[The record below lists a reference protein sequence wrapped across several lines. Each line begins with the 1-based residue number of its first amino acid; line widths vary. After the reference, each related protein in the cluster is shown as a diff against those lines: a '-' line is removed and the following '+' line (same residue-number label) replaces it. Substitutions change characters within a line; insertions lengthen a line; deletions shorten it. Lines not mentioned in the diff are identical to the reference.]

1 MPLLNYLAS
10 GQKLSFEAHDV
21 ELSIIN
27 SLRRVLLADIPNV
40 AISFDPY
47 NETDHDVTIHT
58 NTTSL
63 HNEITSHRMSLVPI
77 CLHPNEILNF
87 QKLQYLFVIK
97 KKNTTNDMQLVTTDD
112 IEVLDIENTPYPEA
126 VVRRIFPH
134 DPITDEPILLTKLK
148 PNLFDKDNGDE
159 LHLETRATKS
169 TAAHNAAWSPV
180 SMCSFHNKVDEALVS
195 EAFEEQ
201 AKGMAPEKRAELKR
215 RFDTLDRNRCFKT
228 HPHSGEPREV
238 VFSVESV
245 CAMDPAYL
253 VFAGLRVLTEKVE
266 GFAKALASRGA
277 DGILEW
283 STIGGITGFYQMTMK
298 NETHTLGNL
307 LQSEF
312 YKRFIRPAGN
322 RSATFLEF
330 VGYHVPHPLEK
341 TILIKWKF
349 SQGVDLDSARD
360 WILAGTNEI
369 VLTLTRLTHE
379 WLALCKLPTDEYQD
393 AAEFVAASPAH
404 K

>member
-1 MPLLNYLAS
+1 MPLLNYISS
-10 GQKLSFEAHDV
+10 GQKISFEAHDV

-47 NETDHDVTIHT
+47 NETDHDVKIHT

-87 QKLQYLFVIK
+87 EKMQYLFVIK
-97 KKNTTNDMQLVTTDD
+97 KKNTTNDMQVVTTDD
-112 IEVLDIENTPYPEA
+112 IQVLDIDNEPYPEA

-134 DPITDEPILLTKLK
+134 DPITGEPILITKLK

-195 EAFEEQ
+195 AAFEEQ
-201 AKGMAPEKRAELKR
+201 AKGLTPEKRAELKR

-238 VFSVESV
+238 VFSIESV

-266 GFAKALASRGA
+266 GFAKALASR
-277 DGILEW
+277 DEDNSTLEW
-283 STIGGITGFYQMTMK
+283 STIGGIAGFYQMTMK

-312 YKRFIRPAGN
+312 YKRFVRPSPGN
-322 RSATFLEF
+322 RRGADAFLEF

-341 TILIKWKF
+341 TFLMKWKF

-360 WILAGTNEI
+360 WILAGTKEI
-369 VLTLTRLTHE
+369 VQTLTQLTHE
-379 WLALCKLPTDEYQD
+379 WIALSKLPVDEYQD
-393 AAEFVAASPAH
+393 AAEFVA